1 MEKDR
6 ENGVQHD
13 KGGIQVIARAAAI
26 LRALGREGISLGALA
41 KETGL
46 ARSTVQRIVD
56 ALAQENL
63 VEAGEAGVRL
73 GWGLGQLAQLA
84 QSDIVL
90 AVRPHLEALFERT
103 RESVDLSARHGRE
116 VAFLDRII
124 SDQELRVVPISDKPR
139 PLHSMANGK
148 ALLASLADAQVE
160 RLLPGVLAALT
171 AHTITALPVLLA
183 ELAQVRASGVSF
195 DREEHAL
202 GVCALGA
209 AVCVPG
215 LAPHAISIA
224 VPATRFD
231 SSMPALQEALLQARA
246 DIEASLR
253 ALHL

>member
-1 MEKDR
+1 MEK
-6 ENGVQHD
+6 H

-56 ALAQENL
+56 ALAQEHL

-90 AVRPHLEALFERT
+90 AARPHLEALFERT

-124 SDQELRVVPISDKPR
+124 SDQELRVVPIMGKPR

-148 ALLASLADAQVE
+148 ALLASLPEPEVE
-160 RLLPGVLAALT
+160 QLLPGDMAVLT
-171 AHTITALPVLLA
+171 PHTITTLPALLA

-202 GVCALGA
+202 GVCALGTA
-209 AVCVPG
+209 IHAPG

-224 VPATRFD
+224 VPASRFAA
-231 SSMPALQEALLQARA
+231 SLPALQQALLQARA
-246 DIEASLR
+246 GIEGSLR
-253 ALHL
+253 ALRL

>member
-1 MEKDR
+1 MDKDR
-6 ENGVQHD
+6 N
-13 KGGIQVIARAAAI
+13 GIQVIARAAAI

-116 VAFLDRII
+116 VAFLDRMI
-124 SDQELRVVPISDKPR
+124 SDQELRVVPITGKPR
-139 PLHSMANGK
+139 PLYSMANGK
-148 ALLASLADAQVE
+148 ALLASLSEPEVE
-160 RLLPGVLAALT
+160 RLLPGELAALT
-171 AHTITALPVLLA
+171 PHTITTLPALQA
-183 ELAQVRASGVSF
+183 ELAQVRSSGISL

-202 GVCALGA
+202 GVCALGTA
-209 AVCVPG
+209 IRVPG

-224 VPATRFD
+224 VPASRFAASLPD
-231 SSMPALQEALLQARA
+231 LQQALLQARA
-246 DIEASLR
+246 GIEDSLR
-253 ALHL
+253 ALRL